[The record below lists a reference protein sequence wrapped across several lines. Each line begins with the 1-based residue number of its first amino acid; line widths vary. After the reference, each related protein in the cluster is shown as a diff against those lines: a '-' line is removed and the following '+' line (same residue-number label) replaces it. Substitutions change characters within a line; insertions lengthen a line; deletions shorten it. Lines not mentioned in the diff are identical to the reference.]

1 LNGTVGVKLKIEE
14 DSYIASAD
22 WNVMMLC

>member
-1 LNGTVGVKLKIEE
+1 VGVKLKIEE

>member
-1 LNGTVGVKLKIEE
+1 LSGTVGVQLKIEE

-22 WNVMMLC
+22 WNEMMLC